1 MQQNSILY
9 QIALNRI
16 PQVGMV
22 TARQLIAFCGGARE
36 VFQAKR
42 QDLLKVPGVGPGI
55 VEAILSKEALL
66 EAEKELTFLERQQ
79 VQTLFY
85 TDQRFPSRLK
95 NRRDAPILLYFK
107 GSDIQ
112 LLDAPRML
120 AVVGTRKITEQGV
133 AICESIVEG
142 LQPYEVVLVSGLA
155 YGVDIT
161 MHRKACSMGIPN
173 IGVLGHG
180 LGSIYPAAHKSTAL
194 RMQDNG
200 GLLTEYVHNEGP
212 DREHFPMRNRI
223 ISGLCDALLVVE
235 TGATGGSMISV
246 EFALKHHLEVFAVPG
261 RPSDPQ
267 SSGCNQLI
275 KSNRARLVESA
286 ADIVEAMNWDVSG
299 SSTGVQGRLF
309 EELSEQ
315 EARIMSAVR
324 ATPQLG
330 IDELSRAVS
339 MEAGVLASTILQ
351 LEFRGLLRT
360 FPGKRYSAV

>member
-1 MQQNSILY
+1 MQQSSLLY

-36 VFQAKR
+36 VFHAKR
-42 QDLLKVPGVGPGI
+42 QDLLKIPGVGPGI

-66 EAEKELTFLERQQ
+66 EAEKELHFITRNHI
-79 VQTLFY
+79 QTLFY
-85 TDQRFPSRLK
+85 TDPLFPSRLK
-95 NRRDAPILLYFK
+95 NLRDAPIMLYFK
-107 GSDIQ
+107 GSDVR

-142 LQPYEVVLVSGLA
+142 LKPYEVVLVSGLA

-161 MHRKACSMGIPN
+161 AHRKACLLGVPN

-180 LGSIYPAAHKSTAL
+180 LGSIYPAAHKSTAA
-194 RMQDNG
+194 RMLENG
-200 GLLTEYVHNEGP
+200 GLLTEYMHNEGP

-261 RPSDPQ
+261 RPTDPQ

-275 KSNRARLVESA
+275 KSNRARLIVSA
-286 ADIVEAMNWDVSG
+286 ADIVEVMNWDVAG
-299 SSTGVQGRLF
+299 SPRGVQGRLF
-309 EELSEQ
+309 EELSEE
-315 EARIMSAVR
+315 EARIMDAVRSTPKIGIDDLGSAVSL
-324 ATPQLG
+324 Q
-330 IDELSRAVS
+330 
-339 MEAGVLASTILQ
+339 AGELASIILQ

-360 FPGKRYSAV
+360 FPGKRYSAL